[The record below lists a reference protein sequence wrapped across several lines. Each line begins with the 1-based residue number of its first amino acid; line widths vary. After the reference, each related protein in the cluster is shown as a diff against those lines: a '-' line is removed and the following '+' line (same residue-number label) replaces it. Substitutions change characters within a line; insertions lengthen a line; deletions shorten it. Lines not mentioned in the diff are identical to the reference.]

1 MFDILKMKEYGF
13 EDDLESIKGLKGIIE
28 GIGESEIKSKYGNI
42 NKYPYYN
49 ITLNMYITFPGGE
62 RGRYITIVD
71 NDYTHE
77 FNDSLHMND
86 INLIF
91 GK

>member
-1 MFDILKMKEYGF
+1 
-13 EDDLESIKGLKGIIE
+13 
-28 GIGESEIKSKYGNI
+28 
-42 NKYPYYN
+42 
-49 ITLNMYITFPGGE
+49 MYITFPGGE